1 MYIIKLNAIDS
12 TNTYLKDLS
21 TTILPKDY
29 TVVVAELQTNGR
41 GQMGAQWNA
50 EEGKNLT
57 ASVFKRLPLFNV
69 GEQFYISMA
78 VSLAIIKALRS
89 FKIPQL
95 RIKWPNDIL
104 SANTKL
110 CGILIENVI
119 KSNNL
124 QGSIIG
130 FGLNVNQKIFNN
142 LPQASSM
149 SLLTGVIYNKDEVT
163 YLKMS
168 KGAYDFCFS
177 LKLQKDSCTSGSMIS
192 PGRLESDICYLYK
205 DKLGQ
210 HHIEISSK
218 NEMGKI
224 EYILDKKFVPVKL
237 LGRESSGIDFDTF
250 RADNEEK
257 NN

>member
-21 TTILPKDY
+21 TTTLPKDY

-149 SLLTGVIYNKDEVT
+149 SLLTGVIYNKDEVLFEV
-163 YLKMS
+163 LKQLEF
-168 KGAYDFCFS
+168 YF
-177 LKLQKDSCTSGSMIS
+177 KL
-192 PGRLESDICYLYK
+192 LESKAYLDI
-205 DKLGQ
+205 KL
-210 HHIEISSK
+210 EYENLLFRKKKPSTFRTSK
-218 NEMGKI
+218 NDSFSGIIQGVTENGQLQVWTEDDVIKTFDLKEI
-224 EYILDKKFVPVKL
+224 KL
-237 LGRESSGIDFDTF
+237 LY
-250 RADNEEK
+250 
-257 NN
+257 